1 VLRIGEGPEAGS
13 VAALMRCSRPFSDD
27 ERVKGVHAMLTAEQ
41 YREAEFGYSLAESKR
56 GFKIH
61 ATVYALVMTG
71 LIVLNSLLIA
81 YTDVN
86 FPWVFF
92 PLVGWGIGLTFH
104 YIYGYRRAEI
114 PIRERQHAVE
124 AYAERTKEL
133 V

>member
-1 VLRIGEGPEAGS
+1 
-13 VAALMRCSRPFSDD
+13 
-27 ERVKGVHAMLTAEQ
+27 MLTAEE
-41 YREAEFGYSLAESKR
+41 YRKAEFGYTLAESRR

-61 ATVYALVMTG
+61 AAVYAIVMTG

-86 FPWVFF
+86 FPWVVF

-104 YIYGYRRAEI
+104 YVYGFRRASDAAQA
-114 PIRERQHAVE
+114 RQLQVER
-124 AYAERTKEL
+124 YAERTKEP